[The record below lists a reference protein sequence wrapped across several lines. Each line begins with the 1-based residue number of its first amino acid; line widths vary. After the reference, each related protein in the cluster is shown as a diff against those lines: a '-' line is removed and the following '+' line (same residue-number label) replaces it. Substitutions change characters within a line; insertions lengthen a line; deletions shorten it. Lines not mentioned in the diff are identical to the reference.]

1 MYHVLSVLIVGRF
14 FVLKYL
20 AVCVRNFRHNN
31 NPLFSHEGSCALERT
46 AAAPQFAIGRHKALQ
61 QCQEVPYNA
70 MRSVKDEKKTKRQQK
85 SHGNSVIVA

>member
-1 MYHVLSVLIVGRF
+1 M
-14 FVLKYL
+14 
-20 AVCVRNFRHNN
+20 RNFRHNN
-31 NPLFSHEGSCALERT
+31 NPLFSHEGSCALENA